1 MRIKLILVVSAALVI
16 AGCASTHEKFY
27 QQFNNPN
34 DQEFLRLTGTQE
46 VRLIRVENLQEG
58 IKEYASKNY
67 AVIGQS
73 AFNGG
78 YEDEQRIRDLAKKL
92 GTPIVLFHIKY
103 TNTNTATVPLVMPN
117 TSTTYN
123 SGMLSGY
130 GGFGTYS
137 GSSTTYGSTIVPMT
151 TSQQRYDQV
160 AVYLMPRKTKPRL
173 GISFRNLSVE
183 ERKKNERNSGVVVV
197 GVVEDT
203 PAFRSNV
210 IDGDLIVSIEGMDVI
225 SETGF
230 KKQIDAIPRG
240 PRVVPLEVIRNGT
253 KKSLSIKF
261 E

>member
-1 MRIKLILVVSAALVI
+1 MRIKLILVTSAISIL

-27 QQFNNPN
+27 QQFTNPN
-34 DQEFLRLTGTQE
+34 DQEFLRLAANEE
-46 VRLIRVENLQEG
+46 VKLVKVEDVRQG
-58 IKEYASKNY
+58 INEYASRNY

-78 YEDEQRIRDLAKKL
+78 YEDERKIRDLAKKI
-92 GTPIVLFHIKY
+92 GAPVVLVNIKY
-103 TNTNTATVPLVMPN
+103 TNTNTATVPLTMP
-117 TSTTYN
+117 SSSKTYN

-137 GSSTTYGSTIVPMT
+137 GTSTTYGSTVIPFT

-160 AVYLMPRKTKPRL
+160 AVYLMQRKTKPRL
-173 GISFRNLSVE
+173 GIGFRNLSVE
-183 ERKKNERNSGVVVV
+183 ERKANERNAGVIVV

-210 IDGDLIVSIEGMDVI
+210 IDGDLIVSIAGNGVI
-225 SETGF
+225 SEAGF
-230 KKQIDAIPRG
+230 KVQIDAIPKG
-240 PRVVPLEVIRNGT
+240 NQVVPLEVIRNGAR
-253 KKSLSIKF
+253 KILSLNL